1 MKATG
6 IVRCIDDLGRVV
18 IPKEVRKT
26 MKIREGD
33 PMEIFVDQ
41 EGEVILK
48 KYSPI
53 KEIEDFAQDYTDSL
67 NETTNRTACIS
78 DRYSYIAVSGA
89 PHKDFVN
96 RPVSQVVDKVMDS
109 HKSIIINNT
118 ADHSLYLEAEEVSR
132 FIHEVIAPVISEGD
146 PVGAVILGTR
156 DRKTEMTESDLKL
169 AETAALFLAK
179 QM

>member
-48 KYSPI
+48 KYSPV

-67 NETTNRTACIS
+67 NETTKRVACIS
-78 DRYSYIAVSGA
+78 DRYSFIAVSGL
-89 PHKDFVN
+89 PRKDFVN
-96 RPVSQVVDKVMDS
+96 RPVNQVVDNVMDS
-109 HKSIIINNT
+109 QKSIIINNT
-118 ADHSLYLEAEEVSR
+118 ADHSLYLKAEEVSR
-132 FIHEVIAPVISEGD
+132 FIHEVIAPIIHDGD
-146 PVGAVILGTR
+146 PLGAVILGTR
-156 DRKTEMTESDLKL
+156 DRKAEMTENDLKL
-169 AETAALFLAK
+169 AETAAFFLAK
-179 QM
+179 QL